1 MGNSHH
7 WPRNF
12 LVVVA
17 AVDDVVDAVAA
28 AGDVDVV
35 DAVAAAGDVDVVAAD
50 GYIAAVVAVF
60 CYDHVLGDVCTLA
73 ACDSNQILKLNR
85 YLESEFL
92 TD

>member
-12 LVVVA
+12 RVVVA

-28 AGDVDVV
+28 AGDVD
-35 DAVAAAGDVDVVAAD
+35 DFAAD
-50 GYIAAVVAVF
+50 GYIAAVVDAVDAAF

-85 YLESEFL
+85 YLERIFL